1 MKLLI
6 VGSRDICDFLLDP
19 YLPPNTTLIISGGAR
34 GVDRLAEDLA
44 DRKGISKLILR
55 PDYRRYGRGA
65 PLRRNREMVDLA
77 DRVLVIWNGTSR
89 GSAETLAYAKKMGK
103 PVQVVLHS

>member
-6 VGSRDICDFLLDP
+6 VGSRDICD
-19 YLPPNTTLIISGGAR
+19 
-34 GVDRLAEDLA
+34 
-44 DRKGISKLILR
+44 
-55 PDYRRYGRGA
+55 
-65 PLRRNREMVDLA
+65 
-77 DRVLVIWNGTSR
+77 LVIWNGTSR